1 MSKGRKKKKATAE
14 TVEEVVETPET
25 EEKELSEESAEDVK
39 IDPEA
44 VLQALLGAQESQWK
58 DREDQLLR
66 TLSEKENQVKRMS
79 RDLELSKTRQ
89 KGEMVQPLL
98 DILDD
103 LDRALENR
111 PEDAD
116 AAFIE
121 GLELV
126 SKRFHE
132 ALAGL
137 GLEAI
142 KALGEPFDPQFHEA
156 LLQLPGVDAEKG
168 TVIQEIQKGYMISG
182 RVLRPSKVAVAG

>member
-1 MSKGRKKKKATAE
+1 
-14 TVEEVVETPET
+14 
-25 EEKELSEESAEDVK
+25 
-39 IDPEA
+39 
-44 VLQALLGAQESQWK
+44 
-58 DREDQLLR
+58 
-66 TLSEKENQVKRMS
+66 MS
-79 RDLELSKTRQ
+79 RDLELSKNHQ

-116 AAFIE
+116 ASFTE
-121 GLELV
+121 GLQLV

-137 GLEAI
+137 GLEPI

-168 TVIQEIQKGYMISG
+168 TVIQEIQKGYLISG

>member
-25 EEKELSEESAEDVK
+25 QEEELSEESAEDVK
-39 IDPEA
+39 IDPDA
-44 VLQALLGAQESQWK
+44 LLQALLGAQESQWK

-116 AAFIE
+116 VSFIE

-137 GLEAI
+137 GLEVI

>member
-1 MSKGRKKKKATAE
+1 MSKGRKKTKAAAE

-25 EEKELSEESAEDVK
+25 ENEEVAEESAEELK

-44 VLQALLGAQESQWK
+44 VLQALLEAQMSQWK

-79 RDLELSKTRQ
+79 RDLELSKSRQ
-89 KGEMVQPLL
+89 KGELVHALL

-116 AAFIE
+116 TSFVE
-121 GLELV
+121 GIELV
-126 SKRFHE
+126 SKRFHK

-156 LLQLPGVDAEKG
+156 LLQLPDVDAEAG
-168 TVIQEIQKGYMISG
+168 TVIQEIQKGYLISG

>member
-1 MSKGRKKKKATAE
+1 
-14 TVEEVVETPET
+14 VEEVVETPET
-25 EEKELSEESAEDVK
+25 QEEELSEESAEDVK
-39 IDPEA
+39 IDPDA
-44 VLQALLGAQESQWK
+44 LLQALLGAQESQWK

-116 AAFIE
+116 VSFIE

-137 GLEAI
+137 GLEVI